1 MLGSVI
7 RIATIKLEPIETII
21 IRRCNTME
29 EAEGITAEELEGIT
43 AEELDQIIKDIENT
57 PEDEFEYMGD
67 EGMDDEEVDEID
79 EDEMEE
85 DQLI

>member
-29 EAEGITAEELEGIT
+29 EAEGIT

>member
-7 RIATIKLEPIETII
+7 RIATIKPEPIETII
-21 IRRCNTME
+21 IRRCNIME
-29 EAEGITAEELEGIT
+29 DVDGIT

-79 EDEMEE
+79 EDEMEDE
-85 DQLI
+85 DI